1 MKYIKVGQVLYND
14 VQYVAA
20 WISVNISESF
30 YFLDLFKFKT
40 YEAYGGNFLMKR
52 AEYYKIVNIERS
64 KLDLLFFDLKINIIF
79 IFYIQESN

>member
-20 WISVNISESF
+20 WISVDISESF

-52 AEYYKIVNIERS
+52 AENFKIVKSRDQGLISSFLSLR
-64 KLDLLFFDLKINIIF
+64 LI
-79 IFYIQESN
+79 